1 MVAAEYDDAVF
12 AAIQVA
18 VANRRVVVESAG
30 NGASDLGG
38 PEFVGRYD
46 PGSAYF
52 LDSGAIMVGARE
64 SATRLASCLTNH
76 GARIDVSAWGDSVT
90 TTGWLGRLTPDEN
103 ADSNRNYDDD
113 FGGTSAAAAIV
124 AGAAALIQSAQ
135 IGRSGAPFGPE
146 QMRTILRTFGTD
158 QEGGSSP
165 RVGRMPS
172 VRWALEWMVEDAD
185 KDGMA
190 NADELAKGRNP
201 YVNEAAALITLLPTM
216 ED

>member
-1 MVAAEYDDAVF
+1 
-12 AAIQVA
+12 
-18 VANRRVVVESAG
+18 
-30 NGASDLGG
+30 
-38 PEFVGRYD
+38 
-46 PGSAYF
+46 
-52 LDSGAIMVGARE
+52 MVGARE

-76 GARIDVSAWGDSVT
+76 GARIDVSAWADSVT

-113 FGGTSAAAAIV
+113 LGGTSAAAAIV

-158 QEGGSSP
+158 QEGRSTR

-172 VRWALEWMVEDAD
+172 VKWALEWMVEDAD